1 MAKELDEKKMQ
12 DEKEKEKRPETP
24 LFIYRIVTTEQ
35 FAEFQKTGV
44 FSGSEKDIKDGF
56 IHASREDQYM
66 KTYYK
71 IFSGKVVVVLKIDT
85 SKIGESKIKT
95 EIDAKSGETFPHIY
109 GTIPMEAVAEHYT
122 ICKE

>member
-1 MAKELDEKKMQ
+1 MQ
-12 DEKEKEKRPETP
+12 DEKEKEIEKEKKLETP
-24 LFIYRIVTTEQ
+24 LFIYRILSTEQ

-44 FSGSEKDIKDGF
+44 FSGSEKDIKHGF
-56 IHASREDQYM
+56 IHASREDQIM

-71 IFSGKVVVVLKIDT
+71 IFSGRVAVVLKIDT
-85 SKIGESKIKT
+85 TKIGESKIKT
-95 EIDAKSGETFPHIY
+95 EADKTGETFPHIY